1 MVRTLFVTRKFPPSV
16 GGMQTLSADTWAAL
30 TCSRVGQLLIA
41 HGRSNVLLP
50 AWLPYAVGRTLITL
64 LRRKVDVVLAGD
76 ALVFAALAPL
86 LRLLPVRRVVLVHG
100 KDVLWHNK
108 LYRATVI
115 PQLRHAQQVLAVSAA
130 TAAAARS
137 AGVPADRIDVIRPGI
152 PVPNCGGQ
160 SPVEAGAALRRRY
173 GLSDSDAVVVLL
185 GRLVRRKGAAWF
197 CASVLTKLD
206 PGTVVL
212 VAGDGDDAPA
222 VRRAAAA
229 SSLES
234 AARVRILGAVNDADL
249 ELLLRGADLF
259 AQPNIAV
266 PGDMEGFGLVT
277 VEAAMHGALV
287 LAADLEG
294 LRDAVIDGRTGI
306 LLPPADAER
315 WAVTINSLLSDR
327 TALRARAAA
336 YSLTC
341 RQEFSVEAMGAQ
353 LLRIL
358 DGRGG
363 PEALSTTPFSNTRSL
378 SPECA
383 VGHRQRD

>member
-1 MVRTLFVTRKFPPSV
+1 MVRTLFVTRKFPPAV

-30 TCSRVGQLLIA
+30 NCGRAGQLLIA
-41 HGRSNVLLP
+41 HGRSNALLP
-50 AWLPYAVGRTLITL
+50 AWLPYAVGRTLLTV

-86 LRLLPVRRVVLVHG
+86 LRLLPVRRAVLVHG
-100 KDVLWHNK
+100 KDVMWHNK
-108 LYRATVI
+108 LYRSAVL

-137 AGVPADRIDVIRPGI
+137 AGVPADRIEVIRLGI
-152 PVPNCGGQ
+152 AVPDSGSQ

-173 GLSDSDAVVVLL
+173 GLGDSDAVVVLL
-185 GRLVRRKGAAWF
+185 GRQVRRKGAAWF

-306 LLPPADAER
+306 LLPSADAER

-336 YSLTC
+336 YSRTC

-358 DGRGG
+358 NSRGG
-363 PEALSTTPFSNTRSL
+363 PEARSATPLSNTRSL
-378 SPECA
+378 SPGCT
-383 VGHRQRD
+383 VGHSQRD